1 VTAEDLILRARD
13 GDIRSLARLL
23 SHVEDRTAVGRD
35 VFASLFPSAGRA
47 WATGITGAPGAG
59 KSTLVSALLPL
70 LTPPDGRL
78 AVVAVDPSSPFS
90 GGAILGDRIRMG
102 EHAGNPRIYI
112 RSVANRGSLGGIS
125 EATPAIMAALD
136 GLGFAELLVET
147 VGVGQSEVEIATA
160 ADTTV
165 VVVSPG
171 WGDTIQTS
179 KAGFLEVADVF
190 VVNKADRPDA
200 ERAVRDLEAMIGLGP
215 PMAWTPPVVATV
227 ATDGSGVAD
236 LVGAIRAHREYLDV
250 SGERLR
256 RRRRR
261 AARELAAAVRMAAEA
276 TVGVVDAPDDLVTR
290 IAAHEVDPWT
300 AADALVRVR

>member
-1 VTAEDLILRARD
+1 MTTDDLLVQARA
-13 GDIRSLARLL
+13 GDIRSVARLL
-23 SHVEDRTAVGRD
+23 SQVEDRTVIGREA
-35 VFASLFPSAGRA
+35 FAALFPSAGNA

-59 KSTLVSALLPL
+59 KSTLVSALIPRLVP
-70 LTPPDGRL
+70 TEGRL

-102 EHAGNPRIYI
+102 GHIDDSRVYI

-125 EATPAIMAALD
+125 EATPAIMAVLD
-136 GLGFAELLVET
+136 ALGFEELLVET
-147 VGVGQSEVEIATA
+147 VGVGQSEVEVATA

-171 WGDTIQTS
+171 WGDAIQTS

-200 ERAVRDLEAMIGLGP
+200 EGAVRDLEAMIALGP
-215 PMAWTPPVVATV
+215 GNGWVPPVVATV
-227 ATDGSGVAD
+227 ATDGWGVAD
-236 LVGAIRAHREYLDV
+236 LADAIHAHRDHLEA
-250 SGERLR
+250 SGERTR

-276 TVGVVDAPDDLVTR
+276 SVDEAGAPEDLVAR

-300 AADALVRVR
+300 AADALVRIR

>member
-1 VTAEDLILRARD
+1 VTAEDLILHARD
-13 GDIRSLARLL
+13 GDVRSLARLL
-23 SHVEDRTAVGRD
+23 SHVEDRTAMGREA
-35 VFASLFPSAGRA
+35 FASLFPAAGRA

-59 KSTLVSALLPL
+59 KSTLVSCLLPL
-70 LTPPDGRL
+70 LTPADGRL

-102 EHAGNPRIYI
+102 EHAGDPRIYI

-136 GLGFAELLVET
+136 GLGFAELVVET

-200 ERAVRDLEAMIGLGP
+200 ERAVRDLETMIGLGP

-236 LVGAIRAHREYLDV
+236 LAGAIRSHRDYLQV
-250 SGERLR
+250 SGERTR

-276 TVGVVDAPDDLVTR
+276 TVGVLDAPEDLVTR

-300 AADALVRVR
+300 AADALVRIR

>member
-1 VTAEDLILRARD
+1 
-13 GDIRSLARLL
+13 
-23 SHVEDRTAVGRD
+23 
-35 VFASLFPSAGRA
+35 
-47 WATGITGAPGAG
+47 
-59 KSTLVSALLPL
+59 
-70 LTPPDGRL
+70 
-78 AVVAVDPSSPFS
+78 
-90 GGAILGDRIRMG
+90 
-102 EHAGNPRIYI
+102 
-112 RSVANRGSLGGIS
+112 
-125 EATPAIMAALD
+125 MAALD

-200 ERAVRDLEAMIGLGP
+200 ERSVRDLEAMIGLGP

-227 ATDGSGVAD
+227 AADGSGVAD
-236 LVGAIRAHREYLDV
+236 LVGAIRAHREYLEL